1 MVVSKAYVELIDF
14 RSQHMPSIFQSQSTE
29 ERMKLMFNEKA
40 LMLRITDFLL
50 QEHLITLE
58 EQMKAAQLIQESE
71 TL

>member
-1 MVVSKAYVELIDF
+1 
-14 RSQHMPSIFQSQSTE
+14 MPSIFQLQSTE

-50 QEHLITLE
+50 QENLITLE
-58 EQMKAAQLIQESE
+58 EQMKAAQLIRESG

>member
-1 MVVSKAYVELIDF
+1 M
-14 RSQHMPSIFQSQSTE
+14 HMSSIFQSQSTE
-29 ERMKLMFNEKA
+29 ERMKLVFREKA

-58 EQMKAAQLIQESE
+58 EQMKAARLIRESE

>member
-1 MVVSKAYVELIDF
+1 MLESKDF
-14 RSQHMPSIFQSQSTE
+14 RSSHMPSTFQLPSTE
-29 ERMKLMFNEKA
+29 EKMELMFNEKA

-58 EQMKAAQLIQESE
+58 EQMKAAKLIRESE

>member
-1 MVVSKAYVELIDF
+1 MLNQKTLGVM
-14 RSQHMPSIFQSQSTE
+14 HMPSTFQLPSTE
-29 ERMKLMFNEKA
+29 EKMELMFNEKA

-58 EQMKAAQLIQESE
+58 EQMKAAKLIRESE

>member
-1 MVVSKAYVELIDF
+1 MLESKDF
-14 RSQHMPSIFQSQSTE
+14 RSQYMPSTFQPQSTE

-58 EQMKAAQLIQESE
+58 EQMKAAQLIRESE

>member
-1 MVVSKAYVELIDF
+1 MKAYANSKDF
-14 RSQHMPSIFQSQSTE
+14 RSQYMPSTFQSQSTE
-29 ERMKLMFNEKA
+29 ERMKLMYNEKA

-50 QEHLITLE
+50 KEHLITLE

>member
-1 MVVSKAYVELIDF
+1 MLESKDF
-14 RSQHMPSIFQSQSTE
+14 RSPHMPSIFQSQSTE

-50 QEHLITLE
+50 KEHLITLE
-58 EQMKAAQLIQESE
+58 EQMKAARLIRESE

>member
-1 MVVSKAYVELIDF
+1 
-14 RSQHMPSIFQSQSTE
+14 MPSTFQLPSTE
-29 ERMKLMFNEKA
+29 EKMELMFNEKA

-58 EQMKAAQLIQESE
+58 EQMKAAKLIRESE